1 MMRYGGSLVGFFS
14 CWCGWEG
21 GAGREFG
28 FVIPGLAAGDGGG
41 VRMDP
46 GVFPFLHDLQGQDG
60 FLWVGVTSTSLF
72 WGWWTSL
79 RAVPHHFYG
88 WCWTQSDSFP
98 LNLSITLFSRNHY

>member
-46 GVFPFLHDLQGQDG
+46 GVFPFLH
-60 FLWVGVTSTSLF
+60 
-72 WGWWTSL
+72 
-79 RAVPHHFYG
+79 
-88 WCWTQSDSFP
+88 
-98 LNLSITLFSRNHY
+98 